1 MCVHGQIS
9 GLYCTVCRWRVY
21 LHLSN
26 LRSRNCRRHLEEMHT
41 KHTHFVALSS
51 FQEATINIFTV
62 TLTCIPQLTACQV
75 ATTLSYTV
83 AGLIDEEMC
92 GGNHKTQQ
100 GMDSMGKLCI
110 QHINYTK
117 LQTPQLSFEVRII
130 KISVLV
136 DLVTP
141 VVIIVS
147 VV

>member
-1 MCVHGQIS
+1 MRKCVVVI
-9 GLYCTVCRWRVY
+9 TKP
-21 LHLSN
+21 
-26 LRSRNCRRHLEEMHT
+26 SRGW
-41 KHTHFVALSS
+41 
-51 FQEATINIFTV
+51 
-62 TLTCIPQLTACQV
+62 TAW
-75 ATTLSYTV
+75 
-83 AGLIDEEMC
+83 
-92 GGNHKTQQ
+92 
-100 GMDSMGKLCI
+100 GKLCI